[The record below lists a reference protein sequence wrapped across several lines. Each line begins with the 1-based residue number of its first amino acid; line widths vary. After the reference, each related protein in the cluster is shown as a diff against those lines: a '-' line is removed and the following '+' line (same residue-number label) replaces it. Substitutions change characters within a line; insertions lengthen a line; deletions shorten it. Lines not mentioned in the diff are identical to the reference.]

1 MSRMP
6 GRNLINRHGW
16 IGSAL
21 LLGTLALTG
30 VALAA
35 WKSSEL
41 KKSAAAAASQPEPM
55 ETATAAIARPRDFR
69 PTTTSIGTVLAMQSI
84 TLENEIAGTVHKV
97 SLEPGQIVEAG
108 ALLVALDVSVEQA
121 ELEAQKAQ
129 AALAQTTLDRMEA
142 LSKSQA
148 VAQEEVDQAR
158 AARDVAQ
165 AQIARTKAIIARKT
179 IRAPF
184 RARVGIADVHPGQYL
199 NEGTKLTTL
208 QGVSDN
214 AHVDFTVAQRVA
226 AGLHVGDSVAVISGA
241 DSARIPARIVAIDS
255 RVDPSTRNAMVR
267 ARIPDDKVPSPGA
280 SVRVLVPSGPAGK
293 AVAIPVSAL
302 RKGPGGDEVFVIT
315 PDKNGKQRAH
325 TRQVKSGE
333 VMGDT
338 VLIYDG
344 LKPGELVATSGSF
357 KLRDSVLVMLAD
369 STQNQGGA
377 GAGAK

>member
-1 MSRMP
+1 MP
-6 GRNLINRHGW
+6 GRNLISRHGW
-16 IGSAL
+16 IGSTL
-21 LLGTLALTG
+21 LLGTLAVTG
-30 VALAA
+30 IALAA

-41 KKSAAAAASQPEPM
+41 KKSAAEAANQPEPL
-55 ETATAAIARPRDFR
+55 ETATAAIARPRDYR

-208 QGVSDN
+208 QGVSDK

-241 DSARIPARIVAIDS
+241 DSARIPARIVAIDA

-267 ARIPDDKVPSPGA
+267 ARIPDNKVPAPGA

-357 KLRDSVLVMLAD
+357 KLRDSVLVVLAD
-369 STQNQGGA
+369 STAGSGQA